1 MIKAR
6 RIIKSP
12 PKPRPKPRRHKTDRQ
27 KQEAKLDMM
36 WSDYIRLRAMKTTGG
51 CQRCLA
57 PKESFLRLQAAHLFS
72 RKHHTT
78 RWDTQVGV
86 GICGACH
93 MWIDSHA
100 EDKIAF
106 ATKILGEE
114 EYERLYVLSNM
125 TTKQSPV
132 DLTLKE
138 IELKELLKEV

>member
-1 MIKAR
+1 MIKT
-6 RIIKSP
+6 
-12 PKPRPKPRRHKTDRQ
+12 RRHKTDRQ

-72 RKHHTT
+72 RTDRTT
-78 RWDTQVGV
+78 KWDIRAGA
-86 GICGACH
+86 GLCGGCH
-93 MWIDSHA
+93 MWIDNHD

-106 ATKILGEE
+106 AKQILGEE
-114 EYERLYVLSNM
+114 EYERLYVLSHM

-138 IELKELLKEV
+138 IELKELLKEVA

>member
-1 MIKAR
+1 MLKTKR
-6 RIIKSP
+6 K
-12 PKPRPKPRRHKTDRQ
+12 KTDRQ
-27 KQEAKLDMM
+27 KQEAKLDIL
-36 WSDYIRLRAMKTTGG
+36 WSDYIRLRAMKRANG
-51 CQRCLA
+51 CERCRT

-86 GICGACH
+86 GICPGCH

-106 ATKILGEE
+106 AKQILGEE